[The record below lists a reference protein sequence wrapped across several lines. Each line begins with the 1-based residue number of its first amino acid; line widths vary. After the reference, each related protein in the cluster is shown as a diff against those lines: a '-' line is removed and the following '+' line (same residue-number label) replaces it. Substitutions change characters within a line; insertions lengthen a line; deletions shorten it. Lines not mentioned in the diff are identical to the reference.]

1 MKLSKYKIL
10 FISPFSDKSWQIEF
24 NRLTFIS
31 SIVVLSIMV
40 LGSIALLYFSSPII
54 KEYLRVSTINK
65 EIKQQQEIINSLKED
80 NIELR
85 KEMEELKNLI
95 KAKD

>member
-24 NRLTFIS
+24 SRFTFIS
-31 SIVVLSIMV
+31 SIIALVTLLICSI
-40 LGSIALLYFSSPII
+40 ILLYFSSPIV

-65 EIKQQQEIINSLKED
+65 EIKQQQEIINNIDKLKS
-80 NIELR
+80 
-85 KEMEELKNLI
+85 I
-95 KAKD
+95 KAD